1 MKLKYIILL
10 LVVFVSC
17 SEDKKEPVIQEP
29 VIQLPVNQ
37 EPEPK
42 SIFEYKT
49 YKQIAPMTKIESYYL
64 SRHADIEKI
73 SREILKIYD
82 SQN

>member
-17 SEDKKEPVIQEP
+17 SGDKKEPVTQ
-29 VIQLPVNQ
+29 QPVNQ

-42 SIFEYKT
+42 STFEYKT

>member
-10 LVVFVSC
+10 VVVFVSC
-17 SEDKKEPVIQEP
+17 SEDKKEPITQQP
-29 VIQLPVNQ
+29 VIQ

-42 SIFEYKT
+42 STFVYKT